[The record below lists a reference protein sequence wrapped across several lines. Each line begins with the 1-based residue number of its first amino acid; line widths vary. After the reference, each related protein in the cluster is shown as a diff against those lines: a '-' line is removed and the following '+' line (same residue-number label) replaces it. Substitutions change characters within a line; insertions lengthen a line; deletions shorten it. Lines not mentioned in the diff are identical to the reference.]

1 MRTVPT
7 VACMRNPASHS
18 PVRRS
23 LLLAL
28 LALLV
33 PGRASPCLRSLEAPV
48 APTAL
53 NVIIKGE
60 SISGAL
66 VEFLQSVARR
76 SGCGLQLRSLP
87 RPRLDRMFF
96 ADEVDILFPASR
108 TSTRDR
114 HAEFVAWFQLQPH
127 LVMVNWN
134 SEAIG
139 SLRELLQRSSWN
151 AVVVRSYSWGDVY
164 DELLQQL
171 DRLGRITY
179 VADLKTVH
187 AMLRAGHAR
196 FTLLPPSLL
205 YNSMKTG
212 NQPAG
217 LPADFSYQLLQ
228 DLPATV
234 VGMYLN
240 PRRIAPEDIERLRR
254 ASAQAVRDGTLSR
267 NLSHYYPPEMLAI
280 DTKVLP

>member
-1 MRTVPT
+1 M
-7 VACMRNPASHS
+7 CIPA
-18 PVRRS
+18 PRPPFRRS
-23 LLLAL
+23 LLMALLAP

-33 PGRASPCLRSLEAPV
+33 PLRASSCLRSLVAPV

-60 SISGAL
+60 LISGAL
-66 VEFLQSVARR
+66 VEFLQTVAQRG
-76 SGCGLQLRSLP
+76 GCALQLRSLP

-96 ADEVDILFPASR
+96 SDEVDILFPASR

-134 SEAIG
+134 TEHVG
-139 SLRELLQRSSWN
+139 SLRELLQRPSWH
-151 AVVVRSYSWGDVY
+151 AVVVRSYSWGDIY

-171 DRLGRITY
+171 DRLGRVTY

-205 YNSMKTG
+205 YNSMKTDH
-212 NQPAG
+212 QPAG

-228 DLPATV
+228 DLPAAV

-240 PRRIAPEDIERLRR
+240 PRRIAPDDIERLRR
-254 ASAQAVRDGTLSR
+254 ASARAVRDGTLSR
-267 NLSHYYPPEMLAI
+267 NLSNYYAPEMLAI